1 MPHSVFMDPS
11 GFVKPCGARCTPFF
25 LKIPPASHMR
35 RPAARYLQRM
45 ESPLTTARFLRSNT
59 DKAHTCQTVQAGSGG
74 RRQAAH
80 LEPAGPLAAILEPLL
95 LGHGHGGVHVAHRR
109 EALFARHP
117 YWGNRACY
125 KTTVHE
131 PASLTAANQR
141 RLGRPG
147 PGPSGAASASPL
159 RRCTDDSF
167 PPCMRPHRPAVLP
180 SAAAP
185 LWRGAR
191 AGS

>member
-1 MPHSVFMDPS
+1 
-11 GFVKPCGARCTPFF
+11 
-25 LKIPPASHMR
+25 MR
-35 RPAARYLQRM
+35 RPTARYLQRM

-141 RLGRPG
+141 RPGRPG
-147 PGPSGAASASPL
+147 PELIGAASASPCDAAPMTAFHHACVRTGPL
-159 RRCTDDSF
+159 RCQARRRRCGGEHARARENGG
-167 PPCMRPHRPAVLP
+167 PP
-180 SAAAP
+180 
-185 LWRGAR
+185 WRGWMSR
-191 AGS
+191 PLTSV